1 MSYLIDSDLISLAH
15 KKYLPPALEKW
26 LAQYESETFIS
37 EITIAE
43 MRFGVERAPES
54 HREILA
60 AQVAATEKNFAAA
73 IERVNL
79 ETLLQWKRVLAF
91 LKKERRT
98 VSCEDTL
105 LAAQC
110 LAAGHM
116 IATNN
121 LKDFQLFA
129 PLGLQMVNPLL

>member
-26 LAQYESETFIS
+26 LPRHEAETFIS

-43 MRFGVERAPES
+43 MRFGVECAPES

-60 AQVAATEKNFAAA
+60 AQIAATEKKFAEA

-91 LKKERRT
+91 LKKEKRT
-98 VSCEDTL
+98 ISCEDTL

-121 LKDFQLFA
+121 LKDFKLFA
-129 PLGLQMVNPLL
+129 ALGLQAVNPLV

>member
-1 MSYLIDSDLISLAH
+1 
-15 KKYLPPALEKW
+15 
-26 LAQYESETFIS
+26 
-37 EITIAE
+37 
-43 MRFGVERAPES
+43 
-54 HREILA
+54 
-60 AQVAATEKNFAAA
+60 
-73 IERVNL
+73 
-79 ETLLQWKRVLAF
+79 VLAF

-129 PLGLQMVNPLL
+129 PLGLQVVNPLL